1 MVAFNNGA
9 KVSNAANGCANF
21 RLLHTDDLLLTKTL
35 LHQMR
40 KLITTM
46 LLFFGFQLSAQTYQ
60 PNWESLDKR
69 PTPQWFKDSKFGI
82 FIHWGVYAVPGWS
95 TKGSYAE
102 WYQQGLQTTDTARQ
116 KFHKA
121 KFGDRTYYDL
131 ANDFKAELFNPD
143 EWAKLFERSGAK
155 YIVLT
160 SKHHDGFTLWP
171 NENANKTWGFKW
183 NAVDVGPKRDLL
195 GDLFKA
201 VRKTSVRAGMYYSL
215 YEWFN
220 PLWKTD
226 PKKYATAHVWPQ
238 MTELINNYQPD
249 VFWTDGDWDAPA
261 ETWKSQEFLT
271 WLFNESVVKD
281 KVIVNDRWGSGVRF
295 NHGGIYTP
303 EYQPNLDFEDHDWE
317 ESRGMGH
324 SYGYNRE
331 EDAWDYNS
339 AQSLIIALIDKVS
352 RGGNFLLDIGPD
364 EHGKIPPIMQ
374 ERLLQIGE
382 WLSINGEAIY
392 DTRRWKTTSQWSDGK
407 KDWKGAGDIML
418 KLTIDPEPG
427 YAVKEVFY
435 TYNPTSNNLY
445 AIFPKYPD
453 NKKLVLKDVA
463 LPAET
468 KISFLSTK
476 EYLQWRQIDKNVE
489 INLPEYNPNKILSP
503 YAYAV
508 KIENFGRFASK
519 PVIKLD
525 YSKDVMKPTVT
536 INTDIGT
543 LIYFTADGSE
553 PSQSSKIYNGP
564 FTAEKTFTLKALAM
578 MGGSGENYASLIPS
592 AVVSKEIKTYQWKNG
607 LKISNAKPGVAF
619 KYFEPTGKIDLNSIN
634 NNPTASGVSDVI
646 SHQNK
651 KRTDKFAF
659 EFTGYIKIDKD
670 AIYTFFTDSDDGSM
684 LYIDDEEIV
693 NNDGDHGNVEKSG
706 KAALKKGFHKIKV
719 LYFDSGGGNS
729 LKVSLQP
736 EDGKKEMIPASFLF
750 H

>member
-1 MVAFNNGA
+1 M
-9 KVSNAANGCANF
+9 K
-21 RLLHTDDLLLTKTL
+21 
-35 LHQMR
+35 
-40 KLITTM
+40 KLIAICS
-46 LLFFGFQLSAQTYQ
+46 LFSSLYLPAQNYQ
-60 PNWESLDKR
+60 PSWESLDKR

-116 KFHKA
+116 NFHKA
-121 KFGDRTYYDL
+121 KFGNRTYYDL

-143 EWAKLFERSGAK
+143 DWAKLFERSGAK

-220 PLWKTD
+220 PLWKSD
-226 PKKYATAHVWPQ
+226 PKKYAAEHVWPQ
-238 MTELINNYQPD
+238 MTELINKYQPD

-261 ETWKSQEFLT
+261 ETWKSQEFLA
-271 WLFNESVVKD
+271 WLFNESPVKD
-281 KVIVNDRWGSGVRF
+281 KVIVNDRWGSGMRF

-339 AQSLIIALIDKVS
+339 AQSLVIALVDKVS

-382 WLSINGEAIY
+382 WLNINGEAIY
-392 DTRRWKTTSQWSDGK
+392 NTRRWKTPFQWSDGK
-407 KDWKGAGDIML
+407 KDWKGSGDIML
-418 KLTIDPEPG
+418 KLTVDPDPG
-427 YAVKEVFY
+427 FAVKEVFY
-435 TYNPTSNNLY
+435 TYNPTTNSLH

-453 NKKLVLKDVA
+453 NRKLVLKDVA
-463 LPAET
+463 LPAGT
-468 KISFLSTK
+468 RISFLSTK
-476 EYLQWRQIDKNVE
+476 ENLQWKQSGENVE
-489 INLPEYNPNKILSP
+489 IGLPEYNPNKIGSP

-508 KIENFGRFASK
+508 KIENFGGFASK
-519 PVIKLD
+519 PIIE
-525 YSKDVMKPTVT
+525 
-536 INTDIGT
+536 INYDKAGPLQPFIAMYADPGAT
-543 LIYFTADGSE
+543 IYFTTDGSE
-553 PSQSSKIYNGP
+553 PGLSSTKYSTSFPLNETSTI
-564 FTAEKTFTLKALAM
+564 KAMAIMPGKLSSNLNSKKAIRYKWLA
-578 MGGSGENYASLIPS
+578 AAKL
-592 AVVSKEIKTYQWKNG
+592 SKPQ
-607 LKISNAKPGVAF
+607 PGIA
-619 KYFEPTGKIDLNSIN
+619 YRYYEPAGKIDMSSIN
-634 NNPTASGVSDVI
+634 NTPTASGVTAVI

-659 EFTGYIKIDKD
+659 EFTGYIKIDKEG
-670 AIYTFFTDSDDGSM
+670 IYTFFTDSDDGSI
-684 LYIDDEEIV
+684 LYIDDEEVV
-693 NNDGDHGNVEKSG
+693 NNDGDHGNVEKNG
-706 KAALKKGFHKIKV
+706 MAALKKGFHKIKV

-729 LKVSLQP
+729 LRVSMQP
-736 EDGKKEMIPASFLF
+736 EGGVKMEIPKELLF

>member
-1 MVAFNNGA
+1 MKKFSAF
-9 KVSNAANGCANF
+9 C
-21 RLLHTDDLLLTKTL
+21 LLCLT
-35 LHQMR
+35 
-40 KLITTM
+40 IS
-46 LLFFGFQLSAQTYQ
+46 LSAQTYQ

-121 KFGDRTYYDL
+121 KFGNRTYYDL
-131 ANDFKAELFNPD
+131 ANDFKAELFNPED
-143 EWAKLFERSGAK
+143 WAKLFERSGAK

-183 NAVDVGPKRDLL
+183 NAAEIGPKRDLL

-201 VRKTSVRAGMYYSL
+201 VRKTSVHAGMYYSL

-220 PLWKTD
+220 PLWKSD
-226 PKKYATAHVWPQ
+226 PKKYATEHVWPQ
-238 MTELINNYQPD
+238 MKELINNYQPE

-261 ETWKSQEFLT
+261 ETWKSQEFLA
-271 WLFNESVVKD
+271 WLYNESPVKD
-281 KVIVNDRWGSGVRF
+281 KVIVIDRWGAGIRF

-317 ESRGMGH
+317 ESRGMGY

-339 AQSLIIALIDKVS
+339 TQSLIIALIDKVS

-374 ERLLQIGE
+374 DRLLQMGE
-382 WLSINGEAIY
+382 WLNVNGEAIY
-392 DTRRWKTTSQWSDGK
+392 NTRRWKMPFQWSEGRRDYKGNNEHIAG
-407 KDWKGAGDIML
+407 DWKTGGDIML
-418 KLTIDPEPG
+418 KLTVDPDPG

-435 TYNPTSNNLY
+435 TYNPTSNDLF

-453 NKKLVLKDVA
+453 NRKLVLKDVT
-463 LPAET
+463 LPTGA
-468 KISFLSTK
+468 KITILSLK
-476 EYLQWRQIDKNVE
+476 ENLQWKQTGANIE
-489 INLPEYNPNKILSP
+489 ISLPEYNPNKITSP
-503 YAYAV
+503 YAYVV
-508 KIENFGRFASK
+508 KIENFGKFASK
-519 PVIKLD
+519 PEIKTD
-525 YSKDVMKPTVT
+525 YSRNVMKPTVIMNADMANVIYYT
-536 INTDIGT
+536 IDG
-543 LIYFTADGSE
+543 ADPDQLSILY
-553 PSQSSKIYNGP
+553 KGP
-564 FTAEKTFTLKALAM
+564 FMAEKTATIKAIAM
-578 MGGSGENYASLIPS
+578 MGGSEQIPS
-592 AVVSKEIKTYQWKNG
+592 SISTKEIKTYEWM
-607 LKISNAKPGVAF
+607 NAIKVSKPKPGITY
-619 KYFEPTGKIDLNSIN
+619 KYFEPTGKIDLSSIN
-634 NNPTASGVSDVI
+634 SNPTSTGIADII
-646 SHQNK
+646 SNNK
-651 KRTDKFAF
+651 KQRTDKFAF
-659 EFTGYIKIDKD
+659 EFTGYIKVEKD
-670 AIYTFFTDSDDGSM
+670 GIYTFFTDSDDGSM

-693 NNDGDHGNVEKSG
+693 NNDGDHGSVEKNG
-706 KAALKKGFHKIKV
+706 KAALKKGYHKIKV

-729 LKVSLQP
+729 LKVSVQP
-736 EDGKKEMIPASFLF
+736 EGGKKEVIPTALLF

>member
-1 MVAFNNGA
+1 MKNLSAF
-9 KVSNAANGCANF
+9 C
-21 RLLHTDDLLLTKTL
+21 LLCLT
-35 LHQMR
+35 
-40 KLITTM
+40 IN
-46 LLFFGFQLSAQTYQ
+46 LSAQTYQ

-82 FIHWGVYAVPGWS
+82 FIHWGVYSVPGWS

-121 KFGDRTYYDL
+121 KFGNRTYYDL

-143 EWAKLFERSGAK
+143 DWAKLFEASGAK

-171 NENANKTWGFKW
+171 NQNANKTWAFPW
-183 NAVDVGPKRDLL
+183 NAKDIGPKRDLI

-201 VRKTSVRAGMYYSL
+201 VRKTSVHAGMYYSL

-220 PLWKTD
+220 PLWKSD
-226 PKKYATAHVWPQ
+226 PKKYATEHVWPQ
-238 MTELINNYQPD
+238 MKELINNYQPE

-261 ETWKSQEFLT
+261 ETWKSQEFLS
-271 WLFNESVVKD
+271 WLYNESPVKD
-281 KVIVNDRWGSGVRF
+281 KVIVNDRWGAGVRF

-317 ESRGMGH
+317 ESRGMGY

-339 AQSLIIALIDKVS
+339 TQSLVIALIDKVS

-374 ERLLQIGE
+374 ERLLEMGE
-382 WLSINGEAIY
+382 WLNINGEAIY
-392 DTRRWKTTSQWSDGK
+392 NTRKWKTPFQWSDGK
-407 KDWKGAGDIML
+407 KDWKGQGDAML
-418 KLTIDPEPG
+418 KLTVEPDPG

-435 TYNPTSNNLY
+435 TYKPTSNNLF

-453 NKKLVLKDVA
+453 NRKLVLKDVT
-463 LPAET
+463 LSAEA

-476 EYLQWRQIDKNVE
+476 ENLQWKQTGANVE
-489 INLPEYNPNKILSP
+489 ISLPEYNPNKIRSP
-503 YAYAV
+503 YAYVV
-508 KIENFGRFASK
+508 KIENFGRYASK
-519 PVIKLD
+519 PEVKAD
-525 YSKDVMKPTVT
+525 YSKNVMKPTVIMNADMT
-536 INTDIGT
+536 NV
-543 LIYFTADGSE
+543 IYYTTDGSN
-553 PSQSSKIYNGP
+553 PDRSSILYKGP
-564 FTAEKTFTLKALAM
+564 FMAEKTMTIKAVTM
-578 MGGSGENYASLIPS
+578 KGGSSESSQELIPS
-592 AVVSKEIKTYQWKNG
+592 AISTKEIKTYEWKNAI
-607 LKISNAKPGVAF
+607 KPSNAKPGIAYR
-619 KYFEPTGKIDLNSIN
+619 YFEPKGKIDLSSIN
-634 NNPTASGVSDVI
+634 NNPTSTGIADILSN
-646 SHQNK
+646 NK
-651 KRTDKFAF
+651 KQRTDKFAF
-659 EFTGYIKIDKD
+659 EFTGYIKVEKD
-670 AIYTFFTDSDDGSM
+670 GIYTFFTDSDDGSM

-693 NNDGDHGNVEKSG
+693 NNDGDHGNVEKNG
-706 KAALKKGFHKIKV
+706 KAALKKGYHKIKV

-729 LKVSLQP
+729 LKVSMQS
-736 EDGKKEMIPASFLF
+736 EGGKKEVIPAALLF